1 MRTTLIAAACA
12 ALLAACAAPAPS
24 SAGLDAARLA
34 DIDRVISSTIAAQR
48 MPGAVYHLERAGM
61 QVERAYGRQSYLP
74 DAPLDTPATV
84 FDIASLTKVVAT
96 APAVLMLADEGR
108 IDLDAPLTSYFPE
121 CAGGGRDT
129 ITIRHLLTHTSG
141 LPSGLPAL
149 PAWQGGAAAH
159 ALACARVP
167 SHTPGTYFRYSDVNF
182 ILLGQLVEQVARMPL
197 AQFAQARIF
206 APLRMRNTGYLPLAR
221 HRAGAIAPTAQLEN
235 GLLQG
240 VVHDPTA
247 RRMDGVAGSAGVFS
261 TAADLARYARM
272 LLAGGTLDGVRVL
285 SPASVALLTTDQSPP
300 GVAAHRAMG
309 MDIDSAF
316 ARPRGSV
323 FPVGSYGH
331 TGFTG
336 CVLWIDP
343 HSRTFYVFLS
353 NRVFPDEKSNIVPL
367 YGELGTLSALAAA
380 VK

>member
-1 MRTTLIAAACA
+1 MRTTLHAAACA
-12 ALLAACAAPAPS
+12 ALLAACAARPPS
-24 SAGLDAARLA
+24 SGLDAARLA
-34 DIDRVISSTIAAQR
+34 DIDRAITSAIDAR
-48 MPGAVYHLERAGM
+48 RLPGAVYHLERAGM
-61 QVERAYGRQSYLP
+61 QVERAYGRHSYLP
-74 DAPLDTPATV
+74 DAPADSRATV

-108 IDLDAPLTSYFPE
+108 IELDAPLTRYFPE

-141 LPSGLPAL
+141 MPSGLPAL
-149 PAWQGGAAAH
+149 PAWRGNAAAH

-167 SHTPGTYFRYSDVNF
+167 THTPGTFFRYSDVNF
-182 ILLGQLVEQVARMPL
+182 ILLGQLVEQVSDQPL

-206 APLRMRNTGYLPLAR
+206 APLGMRDTGFLPLAR
-221 HRAGAIAPTAQLEN
+221 HPAGVIAPTAQLEN

-240 VVHDPTA
+240 LVHDPSA

-272 LLAGGTLDGVRVL
+272 LLAGGTLAGVRVL

-316 ARPRGSV
+316 AKPRGGV

-336 CVLWIDP
+336 CILWIDP
-343 HSRTFYVFLS
+343 HSGTFYVFLS

-380 VK
+380 VH

>member
-12 ALLAACAAPAPS
+12 ALLAGCATPPPS
-24 SAGLDAARLA
+24 ARLDAARLA
-34 DIDRVISSTIAAQR
+34 DIDRAITSTIDQRR
-48 MPGAVYHLERAGM
+48 MPGAVYHLERGGA
-61 QVERAYGRQSYLP
+61 QVEKAYGRQSYLP
-74 DAPLDTPATV
+74 DAPADSRATV

-96 APAVLMLADEGR
+96 APAVLMLAEQGR
-108 IDLDAPLTSYFPE
+108 VNLDAPLIDYFPE

-149 PAWQGGAAAH
+149 PDWRGGETAH
-159 ALACARVP
+159 ALACTRVP
-167 SHTPGTYFRYSDVNF
+167 THTPGTFFRYSDVNF
-182 ILLGQLVEQVARMPL
+182 ILLGQLVERVSGQSL
-197 AQFAQARIF
+197 AQFAHARIF
-206 APLRMRNTGYLPLAR
+206 APLGMRDTGFLPLTR
-221 HRAGAIAPTAQLEN
+221 HKVAVIAPTAQLEN

-240 VVHDPTA
+240 VVHDPSA
-247 RRMDGVAGSAGVFS
+247 RRMGGVAGSAGVFS

-309 MDIDSAF
+309 MDIDSAY
-316 ARPRGSV
+316 AKPRGSV

-336 CVLWIDP
+336 CILWIDP

-380 VK
+380 VQ

>member
-34 DIDRVISSTIAAQR
+34 DIDRVIGSTIAAQR